1 METEQATEK
10 IEQSALQFAKAR
22 KLAIIST
29 VSSEGVP
36 ESAMVLY
43 HIDDEFNFFFVTRS
57 DSRKVRNLS
66 TNKNISVVIGTDLG
80 PSTLQMSGTAE
91 IIPQDE
97 QKTFIEN
104 LSKDTTLGAL
114 YYGPFLEIVGINF
127 TLYKVKMNWVRW
139 LTLDLNRL
147 KEVYYQILPKDRS

>member
-10 IEQSALQFAKAR
+10 IEESALKFAKAR

-43 HIDDEFNFFFVTRS
+43 HMDEKFNFFFVTRS
-57 DSRKVRNLS
+57 DSRKVKNLS

-80 PSTLQMSGTAE
+80 PSTLQMSGIAE
-91 IIPQDE
+91 VISQDE
-97 QKTFIEN
+97 QKNFIEN

-147 KEVYYQILPKDRS
+147 KEVYYQILPNDRA